1 MACNPTRM
9 GGRLRAV
16 VAVLALGAGACTS
29 TTGPQLPPAAAPTD
43 ATSAPKPP
51 AKADVEQGVTT
62 TVLSKS
68 TPTETYEIVARGV
81 LGCWFGAAGP
91 LKRSHVFHAEAASP
105 AEGGAAEIV
114 LHERDTSF
122 RDQRG
127 ARAFRVAFEK
137 APAGAKVDI
146 ANLKMAQA
154 LGEAM
159 QKDVEVWVAGGSGC
173 VVRTLYPPP
182 PAPAPAK
189 AKAKAKGK
197 AATKPTG
204 QP

>member
-1 MACNPTRM
+1 MS
-9 GGRLRAV
+9 GRLHISA
-16 VAVLALGAGACTS
+16 AALLALGAGACTS
-29 TTGPQLPPAAAPTD
+29 TTGPQLPAASAPTE
-43 ATSAPKPP
+43 ATSATKSP
-51 AKADVEQGVTT
+51 AKADAEPSATA

-68 TPTETYEIVARGV
+68 PPTETYEAVARGV

-91 LKRSHVFHAEAASP
+91 LKPSHVFHAEAAPP

-127 ARAFRVAFEK
+127 ARAFRVTFEK
-137 APAGAKVDI
+137 APTGAKVDI
-146 ANLKMAQA
+146 ANLKMTQA

-182 PAPAPAK
+182 PAPAPTK

-197 AATKPTG
+197 TATKPAG

>member
-1 MACNPTRM
+1 MR
-9 GGRLRAV
+9 GRLHILAALLAV
-16 VAVLALGAGACTS
+16 GAAACTS
-29 TTGPQLPPAAAPTD
+29 AGAPQLPPASAPTET
-43 ATSAPKPP
+43 ASVAKPP
-51 AKADVEQGVTT
+51 AKADAEHGVTT

-68 TPTETYEIVARGV
+68 TPTETYEVVARGV

-91 LKRSHVFHAEAASP
+91 LKPSHVFHAEAASP

-114 LHERDTSF
+114 LHERDTAF

-127 ARAFRVAFEK
+127 ARAYRVAFEK
-137 APAGAKVDI
+137 TPTGAKVDI

-154 LGEAM
+154 LGDAM

-182 PAPAPAK
+182 PPPPPTKAKVK
-189 AKAKAKGK
+189 AKAKS
-197 AATKPTG
+197 AAKPTG